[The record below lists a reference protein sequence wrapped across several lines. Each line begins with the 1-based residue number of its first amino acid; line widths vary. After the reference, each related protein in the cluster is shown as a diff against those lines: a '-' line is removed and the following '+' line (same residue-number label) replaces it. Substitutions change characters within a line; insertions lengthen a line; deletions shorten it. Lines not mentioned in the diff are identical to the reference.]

1 MGSLGF
7 LLSSGDT
14 PTSLHRHPGTG
25 VMLSAAE
32 HPPQKAGPGATEADG
47 VQKPVV
53 QRPLAPGVWMAD
65 ATALRDLVR
74 QHRA

>member
-1 MGSLGF
+1 
-7 LLSSGDT
+7 
-14 PTSLHRHPGTG
+14 
-25 VMLSAAE
+25 MLSAAE
-32 HPPQKAGPGATEADG
+32 HPPQKAEPGTTEADG

-53 QRPLAPGVWMAD
+53 QRPLAHGAWMAD